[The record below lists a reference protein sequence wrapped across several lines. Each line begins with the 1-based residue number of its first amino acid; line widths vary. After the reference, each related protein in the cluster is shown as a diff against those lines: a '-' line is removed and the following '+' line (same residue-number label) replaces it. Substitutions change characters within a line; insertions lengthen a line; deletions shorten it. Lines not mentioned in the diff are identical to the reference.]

1 MAITD
6 EMRKTLTNPTPLYVA
21 AGTAELAARKLREL
35 PATVER
41 LRAEAPERLP
51 RLKEQA
57 QTLAMQGVGLALEYA
72 VKARETY
79 DELAERGKVVVET
92 RRAGR
97 EDDAK
102 VTVERADTA
111 RVPVTEPVTEPKTG
125 LRTEPKVAPKTEP
138 KSGPTAAAKPTRVT
152 PKTTPKTA
160 PTTPVSEPTDAAA
173 AKPRKAAPR
182 KKAGPTSQDS

>member
-97 EDDAK
+97 E
-102 VTVERADTA
+102 
-111 RVPVTEPVTEPKTG
+111 G
-125 LRTEPKVAPKTEP
+125 
-138 KSGPTAAAKPTRVT
+138 AAEV
-152 PKTTPKTA
+152 
-160 PTTPVSEPTDAAA
+160 
-173 AKPRKAAPR
+173 
-182 KKAGPTSQDS
+182 